1 MQKANEDKIIRL
13 INAGVREV
21 KGDRATPLTRAL
33 GTMLVAVCVAMASS
47 SPAVRI
53 RRHLMKR
60 QLRSYCSTA
69 IQRATS
75 PFGFSFSEMDLLS
88 RIRGEQASNRDT
100 GCFRCDILHQFSM
113 SGVAGC
119 AQLTSFPPSTQRVG
133 PTCLPLA
140 LDFTW

>member
-60 QLRSYCSTA
+60 QLRSYCYTTCYESLWVLIFWNGFA
-69 IQRATS
+69 I
-75 PFGFSFSEMDLLS
+75 E
-88 RIRGEQASNRDT
+88 DT
-100 GCFRCDILHQFSM
+100 GRAS
-113 SGVAGC
+113 
-119 AQLTSFPPSTQRVG
+119 
-133 PTCLPLA
+133 
-140 LDFTW
+140 